1 MERSGY
7 VTREVRDALVG
18 VLGSEAAELIAV
30 WPASLPDT
38 PVSRARIRSG
48 ESGRQVA
55 KRAGVSKDTY
65 ARAEHGKPVSPSNA
79 RKIARALG
87 LDDTDLVRLVR
98 PKDQA
103 A

>member
-1 MERSGY
+1 VERSGY

-18 VLGSEAAELIAV
+18 VLGPESAELIAV
-30 WPASLPDT
+30 WPLTLPDT
-38 PVSRARIRSG
+38 PVYRARVRRG

-55 KRAGVSKDTY
+55 RRAGVSKDAY

-79 RKIARALG
+79 RKIARALE